1 LNSGPR
7 NPKID
12 VLTTL
17 ANPND
22 GERFGGRRYGEPTAD
37 HTIEKRGFD
46 GPAKELAMA
55 RELREAF
62 TFDDVL
68 LKPGLSEILPSD
80 ADVRSH
86 VTRAIP
92 LNIPII
98 ASAMDTVTEARMAIA
113 MAQAGGIGVIHRNFD
128 IGVQAAQVRQVKKYE
143 SGMVVN
149 PLTISPDAILAD
161 ALQLMKDHG
170 ISGIPVVTGERPDRP
185 GKLVGILTNRDVR
198 FATDPKQKVSELMT
212 KEKLVTVREGV
223 SQAEAKRLL
232 HQNRIEKLLVVDADY
247 RCVGLITVK
256 DIEKAVA
263 YPLACKDEQGRL
275 RVAAAT
281 TIGEAGFERT
291 EKLIEAGV
299 DIIVVD
305 TAHGH
310 SSRVLEAVNRIKRLS
325 NAVQVIAGNVVTT
338 EGTRALIDSGADS
351 IKVGI
356 GPGSI
361 CTTRIVAGVG
371 MPQLTAIMDSVEAAK
386 KANIPVI
393 ADGGIKYSGDLAKA
407 LAAGAD
413 VAMVGSLLAGTDET
427 PGEVFLWQG
436 RSYKAY
442 RGMGSVGAMARGSA
456 DRYFQQDIKDAL
468 KLVPEGIE
476 GQVAYKGPVSNVL
489 HQLVGGLRAAMGYVG
504 ARSLDDFHQKAEF
517 IRITGAGLRESHVH
531 DVTITREAPNYP
543 GGA

>member
-1 LNSGPR
+1 
-7 NPKID
+7 
-12 VLTTL
+12 
-17 ANPND
+17 
-22 GERFGGRRYGEPTAD
+22 
-37 HTIEKRGFD
+37 
-46 GPAKELAMA
+46 MA
-55 RELREAF
+55 SVQGLREAF

-68 LKPGLSEILPSD
+68 LKPGLSDILPSD
-80 ADVRSH
+80 ADIRSR
-86 VTRAIP
+86 VTQAIQ

-113 MAQAGGIGVIHRNFD
+113 MAQAGGIGVIHRNFEGD
-128 IGVQAAQVRQVKKYE
+128 GQAAEVRKVKKYE

-149 PLTISPDAILAD
+149 PLTIGPDAMLAD
-161 ALQLMKDHG
+161 AMLLMKDHG
-170 ISGIPVVTGERPDRP
+170 FSGIPVVTGASKRVP

-198 FATDPKQKVSELMT
+198 FAKDPRQKISELMT
-212 KEKLVTVREGV
+212 HENLVTVRQGV
-223 SQAEAKRLL
+223 SQDEAKQML
-232 HQNRIEKLLVVDADY
+232 HQHRIEKLLVVDDEY

-256 DIEKAVA
+256 DMEKAVA
-263 YPLACKDEQGRL
+263 HPLASKDSQGRL

-281 TIGEAGFERT
+281 TVGDGGHERT
-291 EKLIEAGV
+291 ERLIDAGV
-299 DIIVVD
+299 DVIVVD

-325 NAVQVIAGNVVTT
+325 NAVQVIAGNIATT
-338 EGTRALIDSGADS
+338 EGAQALIDAGADA

-371 MPQLTAIMDSVEAAK
+371 VPQLTAIMDAVEAAK
-386 KANIPVI
+386 KVNIPVI

-413 VAMVGSLLAGTDET
+413 IVMVGSLLAGTDET

-456 DRYFQQDIKDAL
+456 DRYFQQDIKDTL

-476 GQVAYKGPVSNVL
+476 GQVPYKGPVGNVM
-489 HQLVGGLRAAMGYVG
+489 HQLAGGLRAAMGYVG
-504 ARSLDDFHQKAEF
+504 AKNLAEF
-517 IRITGAGLRESHVH
+517 HDKAQFVRITGAGLRESHVH
-531 DVTITREAPNYP
+531 DVTITRESPNYP
-543 GGA
+543 GGM